1 MIMRAR
7 YFSLLLLFQLSAGLR
22 TGNLA
27 SSNIFE
33 IFVETNEILN
43 STALEEVLVER
54 EAAKGGPPPHDQTAR
69 CSLDEEAVIQ

>member
-1 MIMRAR
+1 MKMKAR
-7 YFSLLLLFQLSAGLR
+7 YFSLLLLFQLSTALR

-43 STALEEVLVER
+43 STALEEVVVEK

>member
-1 MIMRAR
+1 MKMKAR
-7 YFSLLLLFQLSAGLR
+7 YLSLLLLFQLSAGLR

-43 STALEEVLVER
+43 STALEEKVVER

>member
-1 MIMRAR
+1 MKMKAR
-7 YFSLLLLFQLSAGLR
+7 YLSLLLLFQLSAGLR
-22 TGNLA
+22 TGSLA

-43 STALEEVLVER
+43 STALEGAVVER

-69 CSLDEEAVIQ
+69 CNLDEEAVIQ

>member
-1 MIMRAR
+1 MNMRAR

-43 STALEEVLVER
+43 STALEEEAVER
-54 EAAKGGPPPHDQTAR
+54 EAGKGGPPPHDQTAR

>member
-1 MIMRAR
+1 MNMRAR

-43 STALEEVLVER
+43 STALEEVAVEK
-54 EAAKGGPPPHDQTAR
+54 EAAKRGPPPHDQTAR
-69 CSLDEEAVIQ
+69 CSLDEKAVIQ